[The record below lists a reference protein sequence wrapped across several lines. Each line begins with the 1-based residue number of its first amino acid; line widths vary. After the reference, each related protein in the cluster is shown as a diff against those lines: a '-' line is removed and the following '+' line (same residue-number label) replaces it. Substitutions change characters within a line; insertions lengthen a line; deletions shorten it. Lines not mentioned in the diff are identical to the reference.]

1 MKHLCGACFENEQS
15 LIKQKPCTACDGKLD
30 PDNLR
35 KSKVDKSNYLC
46 NKCYLKELN
55 SMVNKQCG
63 KCGTK
68 ESPGSWSK
76 SRTNQGVDYCSQCF
90 SKERAELKKAQKQ
103 EEVNKAAAAAAANNA
118 TDAMQVGVEAGAS
131 TPNRSIEQAENST
144 PPSTRG
150 GRNARNKK

>member
-1 MKHLCGACFENEQS
+1 
-15 LIKQKPCTACDGKLD
+15 
-30 PDNLR
+30 
-35 KSKVDKSNYLC
+35 
-46 NKCYLKELN
+46 
-55 SMVNKQCG
+55 MVNKQCG

-103 EEVNKAAAAAAANNA
+103 EEVNKAAAAAANNA

-144 PPSTRG
+144 PPLDA
-150 GRNARNKK
+150 GRKECTQQEVIIREQKS

>member
-1 MKHLCGACFENEQS
+1 MWRTCFENEQS

-103 EEVNKAAAAAAANNA
+103 EEVNKAAAAAANNA
-118 TDAMQVGVEAGAS
+118 TDAMQVGVEAGARVLPIAAS
-131 TPNRSIEQAENST
+131 SRRRIAPPPRRGAEGMHATRSDH
-144 PPSTRG
+144 
-150 GRNARNKK
+150 